1 VSQALERLLDV
12 GGAFY
17 RAGRLDEAAR
27 AYGEA
32 AALAPTDVRPL
43 SSLAVIEA
51 RRGRAAS
58 ARDRLRRVVGL
69 NPKLAHA
76 WRNLAAVC
84 QELGRWDEAAG
95 ALRRAIDLEPADFEA
110 RFGLTAALIALG
122 RTAAG
127 LKDLRELATDPQHR
141 LRALSRIA
149 VVDPSK
155 ISGSEAEEM
164 SAAARNETIATDT
177 RIALWFALGGV
188 SEAQGQDD
196 LAFDAFAAGNA
207 LKHAALERAPPGRRP
222 QDILRAHAQA
232 AAHVAEVMSTEA
244 LASKE
249 SPGAPDIAPIFVIGM
264 PRSGSSLIEQILASH
279 RDVVGLGET
288 ALLPRLLERAYP
300 ARAGDAFAPS
310 LAEIRAAYLDGLRER
325 GWDGRRRFVDKTL
338 ENFLHVGAIRR
349 MFPRAVILESR
360 RDPTDTCFGCWRQ
373 LFNRDAETLYDFL
386 EIAAEYAIFSRLMDH
401 WRAVGAGVAPVSLE
415 ALTADS
421 DRQIRRL
428 IVEVCGL
435 PWDSATLRF
444 WAADRVVRTASA
456 VQVRQ
461 PMSRSVHGR
470 WRRYE
475 SRLQP
480 LIAAL
485 APILSA

>member
-1 VSQALERLLDV
+1 VPQTVDRLLDT

-32 AALAPTDVRPL
+32 AALAPADVRPL

-51 RRGRAAS
+51 LRGQAAS
-58 ARDRLRRVVGL
+58 ARERLRRVVGL
-69 NPKLAHA
+69 DPKLAHA

-84 QELGRWDEAAG
+84 QDLGRWDEAAG

-127 LKDLRELATDPQHR
+127 LKGLRKLAAEPLHR

-149 VVDPSK
+149 VVDPTR
-155 ISGSEAEEM
+155 ISESEAEEM
-164 SAAARNETIATDT
+164 TAAAWDEAIASDT
-177 RIALWFALGGV
+177 RVALWFALGGV
-188 SEAQGQDD
+188 REARGQDAA
-196 LAFDAFAAGNA
+196 AFDAFAAGNA
-207 LKHAALERAPPGRRP
+207 FKHAALERATPGRRP
-222 QDILRAHAQA
+222 QDILRAHKEAAIHAAQ
-232 AAHVAEVMSTEA
+232 VMSAEV
-244 LASKE
+244 LATAE
-249 SPGAPDIAPIFVIGM
+249 SPGAPDIAPIFIVGM

-279 RDVVGLGET
+279 RDVIGLGET
-288 ALLPRLLERAYP
+288 AVLPRLLERAYP

-310 LAEIRAAYLDGLRER
+310 LMEIRDAYLDGLRER

-349 MFPRAVILESR
+349 MFPRALILESR
-360 RDPTDTCFGCWRQ
+360 RDPADTCFGCWRQ
-373 LFNRDAETLYDFL
+373 LFNREAETLYDL
-386 EIAAEYAIFSRLMDH
+386 GEIAAEYAIYARLMDH
-401 WRAVGAGVAPVSLE
+401 WRAAGAGLSPISLE
-415 ALTADS
+415 ELTADP

-428 IVEVCGL
+428 VVELCSL
-435 PWDSATLRF
+435 PWDPAALRF
-444 WAADRVVRTASA
+444 WTADRAVRTASA

-461 PMSRSVHGR
+461 PVSRSVHGR

-475 SRLQP
+475 SQLQP
-480 LIAAL
+480 LLASL
-485 APILSA
+485 APFRTT